1 MYKNNKEFLDDHDW
15 LNDYERIVFL
25 SDEFVNANIGFDSNL
40 EKLIYS
46 YQLLCDDLIDE
57 GMEYDDACEY
67 LDYNVVRALP
77 YINKAPILCME
88 L

>member
-1 MYKNNKEFLDDHDW
+1 MYKNNKEFLEDHDW
-15 LNDYERIVFL
+15 LNDYEKIVFL
-25 SDEFVNANIGFDSNL
+25 TDEFVNSIIGFDDNL

-46 YQLLCDDLIDE
+46 YQLMRDDLIDE
-57 GMEYDDACEY
+57 GMEYEEACDY

-77 YINKAPILCME
+77 YINNAPVVCME

>member
-1 MYKNNKEFLDDHDW
+1 MYKSNKEFLEDHDY
-15 LNDYERIVFL
+15 LNEYDKIVFL
-25 SDEFVNANIGFDSNL
+25 SDEFVNSIIGFDDNL

-46 YQLLCDDLIDE
+46 YQLMRDDLIDE
-57 GMEYDDACEY
+57 GMEYEEACDY

-77 YINKAPILCME
+77 YINNAPVLCME

>member
-1 MYKNNKEFLDDHDW
+1 MYKNNKEFLEDHDW
-15 LNDYERIVFL
+15 LNDYEKIVFL
-25 SDEFVNANIGFDSNL
+25 SDEFVNSIIGFDDNL

-46 YQLLCDDLIDE
+46 YQLMRDDLIDE
-57 GMEYDDACEY
+57 GMEYEEACDY

-77 YINKAPILCME
+77 YINNAPVLCME